1 MSAWNDL
8 LQFTRAHQGEF
19 TLSVYIAASPAD
31 PHERQSWLVTLRQQL
46 DRIRD
51 ELATHPAEEQ
61 AVFGKCVGQLFSQ
74 LPAQG
79 TMPRDKGW
87 GFFCAAGGDELM
99 LALPPGIETSVFWG
113 LGARVV
119 PFLRVAEPDEALVV
133 QVDRNAARLS
143 LYRDGTFEAPVLLE
157 AEGIDEVGPIMSKSP
172 KAGFHSGTR
181 GRAGADEAQRQRREA
196 TERLHANTLRKLGAM
211 VGPGMPV
218 LIGGAPESAVQLL
231 EALPTALTD
240 RAIVAPDLR
249 MGPPEQSLDAVRA
262 ALHALRTRQQQE
274 KIEALREAAH
284 VNGRAALGYEGT
296 LQAAEV
302 GAIAE
307 LIFSEHAWR
316 QHPAQIERLVHIA
329 LADGA
334 QVEWAEPGAMKALDG
349 QVDGI
354 IAGLRFP
361 LGAAR

>member
-8 LQFTRAHQGEF
+8 LRFTRAHQGEF

-31 PHERQSWLVTLRQQL
+31 PTERQSWLVLLRQQL

-51 ELATHPAEEQ
+51 ELSQHPAEEQ
-61 AVFGKCVGQLFSQ
+61 AVFGQCVGRLFQQ

-79 TMPRDKGW
+79 AMPRDKGW
-87 GFFCAAGGDELM
+87 GFFCAAGGDELL

-119 PFLRVAEPDEALVV
+119 PFLRAAEPEEALVV
-133 QVDRNAARLS
+133 QVDRQAARLS

-157 AEGIDEVGPIMSKSP
+157 AEDFDEVGPIMSKSP
-172 KAGFHSGTR
+172 KAGYHSGTR

-196 TERLHANTLRKLGAM
+196 TERLHANTLRKLSAM
-211 VGPGMPV
+211 AGPGMPI
-218 LIGGAPESAVQLL
+218 LIGGAPESATHLV
-231 EALPTALTD
+231 EALPLALQD
-240 RAIVAPDLR
+240 RGIVATELR
-249 MGPPEQSLDAVRA
+249 MGPPDQSLEAVRS
-262 ALHALRTRQQQE
+262 ALHQLRARQQAE
-274 KIEALREAAH
+274 RIEALRDAAYA
-284 VNGRAALGYEGT
+284 NGRAALGYYGI

-307 LIFSEHAWR
+307 LIFSENAWR
-316 QHPAQIERLVHIA
+316 QHPAQIERLVHLA

-334 QVEWAEPGAMKALDG
+334 QVEWAEPGAMQELDG
-349 QVDGI
+349 EVDGL
-354 IAGLRFP
+354 IAALRFP
-361 LGAAR
+361 VAP